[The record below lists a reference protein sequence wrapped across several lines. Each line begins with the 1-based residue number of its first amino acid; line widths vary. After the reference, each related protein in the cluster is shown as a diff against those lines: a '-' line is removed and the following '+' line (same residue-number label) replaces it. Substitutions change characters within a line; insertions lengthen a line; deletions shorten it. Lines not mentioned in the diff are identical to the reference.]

1 MFLSYYNMAEQP
13 FGVTADLRFLYLSAK
28 HREAL
33 ASLVYGTE
41 TDRGFLALIGEPG
54 LGKTSLLY
62 HYLDYLRQ
70 KARTAYV
77 FRTDCDAR
85 ELLRQILID
94 YGVDTAGMD
103 LPAMHDALNGILL
116 EEMNADRRVCLVIDE
131 AQNLD
136 QKALESIRMF
146 SNFETAKRKLMLVV
160 LAGQPQLAQKL
171 SSPSLLQ
178 LRQRISMVIPVTPLA
193 PAEVDEYIDHRLA
206 VAGCRNTSLFTVD
219 ARKLIAVHSGGV
231 PRNINNLCFHAL
243 SLGCALQRQEVGR
256 DIVNEVIA
264 ELDLTRF
271 DTPKESETN
280 LNPDHS
286 WIRNK
291 TESFSKMKIVPS
303 EDGTSRPESHPVP
316 SVFSESAERLSKNS
330 APPPGIPRARSVP
343 GRSIARAAVASALF
357 LLFAASAGTS
367 SQTAPELMGQGSAV
381 GQTSATLEPKASIG
395 TTAVFNE
402 ALSRNELVRSEYG
415 SVDLVSREPAYSL
428 TPAQIGVP
436 HLMSLERSGAFD
448 SMLAEPKFG
457 VPTQM
462 AENRPQAAVAKGN
475 IQPAER
481 GGLHEQELRTD
492 ATGDK

>member
-1 MFLSYYNMAEQP
+1 MFLSYYNLIEQP

-116 EEMNADRRVCLVIDE
+116 EEMNAGRRVCLVIDE

-146 SNFETAKRKLMLVV
+146 SNFETATRKLMLVV

-171 SSPSLLQ
+171 ASPSLLQ
-178 LRQRISMVIPVTPLA
+178 LRQRISMVIPITPLA
-193 PAEVDEYIDHRLA
+193 PAEVDEYIDHRLSI
-206 VAGCRNTSLFTVD
+206 AGCRNASLFTAD

-243 SLGCALQRQEVGR
+243 SLGCALQRQEIDR
-256 DIVNEVIA
+256 DIVNEIIA

-271 DTPKESETN
+271 NTPKEREMN
-280 LNPDHS
+280 LEPESGHS
-286 WIRNK
+286 SIRSRV
-291 TESFSKMKIVPS
+291 ESFSKPRIVPS
-303 EDGTSRPESHPVP
+303 PDGTSRPESHPVA
-316 SVFSESAERLSKNS
+316 SVFGESAGQINKNS
-330 APPPGIPRARSVP
+330 APSPGVLNARSVA
-343 GRSIARAAVASALF
+343 GSSIARAAVASALF

-367 SQTAPELMGQGSAV
+367 SQTVPQFVKQGSIQ
-381 GQTSATLEPKASIG
+381 GQSVATVMA
-395 TTAVFNE
+395 TANVRATDVFNE
-402 ALSRNELVRSEYG
+402 ALSGNGLSRKKFSA
-415 SVDLVSREPAYSL
+415 VDLMSREAADSV
-428 TPAQIGVP
+428 TTAQMNSS
-436 HLMSLERSGAFD
+436 HLMSPGRYGAVD
-448 SMLAEPKFG
+448 SMLANPKLDEPKQ
-457 VPTQM
+457 V
-462 AENRPQAAVAKGN
+462 AENRHQAAVEKDS
-475 IQPAER
+475 IQPTGT
-481 GGLHEQELRTD
+481 GGRH
-492 ATGDK
+492 

>member
-1 MFLSYYNMAEQP
+1 MFLSYYNLAEQP

-85 ELLRQILID
+85 ELLRQILMD
-94 YGVDTAGMD
+94 YGVATTGMD

-116 EEMNADRRVCLVIDE
+116 EEMNAGRRVCLVIDE

-136 QKALESIRMF
+136 QNALESIRML
-146 SNFETAKRKLMLVV
+146 SNFETATRKLMLVV

-171 SSPSLLQ
+171 AGPALLQ

-193 PAEVDEYIDHRLA
+193 PAEVNEYIDHRLA
-206 VAGCRNTSLFTVD
+206 VAGCRNTSLFTAD
-219 ARKLIAVHSGGV
+219 ARKLIAAHSGGV

-243 SLGCALQRQEVGR
+243 SLGCAMQRQEIGR

-271 DTPKESETN
+271 NIPKESDTN
-280 LNPDHS
+280 LRPDNDH
-286 WIRNK
+286 WPIRSSV
-291 TESFSKMKIVPS
+291 ESFSKARIVTSPD
-303 EDGTSRPESHPVP
+303 EPSRPEPHTVM
-316 SVFSESAERLSKNS
+316 FGESAAQVSKNS
-330 APPPGIPRARSVP
+330 APSPGALKIRSMA
-343 GRSIARAAVASALF
+343 GSSIARAAVASALF

-367 SQTAPELMGQGSAV
+367 SQTSPEFDKQKSIV
-381 GQTSATLEPKASIG
+381 GQTSAMGAPARNVG
-395 TTAVFNE
+395 TADIFNE
-402 ALSRNELVRSEYG
+402 VLTRNESSRNQFSA
-415 SVDLVSREPAYSL
+415 VDLMSREPARS
-428 TPAQIGVP
+428 AKANSISASMNAS
-436 HLMSLERSGAFD
+436 HLMSPERSGALD
-448 SMLAEPKFG
+448 SVLAEQKFG
-457 VPTQM
+457 GPTQM
-462 AENRPQAAVAKGN
+462 AEVGLQAAVEKGN
-475 IQPAER
+475 IQPA
-481 GGLHEQELRTD
+481 G
-492 ATGDK
+492 TGVRH

>member
-1 MFLSYYNMAEQP
+1 MFLSYYNLAEQP

-62 HYLDYLRQ
+62 HYLDYLRE

-77 FRTDCDAR
+77 FRTDCNAR

-146 SNFETAKRKLMLVV
+146 SNFETAKRKLMPVV
-160 LAGQPQLAQKL
+160 LAPQPHLPQELG
-171 SSPSLLQ
+171 SPSLLQ

-206 VAGCRNTSLFTVD
+206 VAGCRNASLFTAD

-243 SLGCALQRQEVGR
+243 SLGCALQRQEIGR
-256 DIVNEVIA
+256 DIVNEIIA

-271 DTPKESETN
+271 NTQKDSDPDLKLEN
-280 LNPDHS
+280 DHS
-286 WIRNK
+286 SFRSRA
-291 TESFSKMKIVPS
+291 ESFSKAKIAPLQ
-303 EDGTSRPESHPVP
+303 DGTSRPESYAAP
-316 SVFSESAERLSKNS
+316 SVFAGSAAVSNNS
-330 APPPGIPRARSVP
+330 APSAGVLRTIRSVA
-343 GRSIARAAVASALF
+343 GSSIARAAVASALS

-367 SQTAPELMGQGSAV
+367 SQTAPNILGQGSVV
-381 GQTSATLEPKASIG
+381 GQTRATAEPAANVG
-395 TTAVFNE
+395 ATDVFNE
-402 ALSRNELVRSEYG
+402 VLSRHEYS
-415 SVDLVSREPAYSL
+415 SVDLVPREPANSR
-428 TPAQIGVP
+428 TAAQIGASQ
-436 HLMSLERSGAFD
+436 LRSLESPGAFD
-448 SMLAEPKFG
+448 SLLVQPKFG
-457 VPTQM
+457 ALQQT
-462 AENRPQAAVAKGN
+462 AENGPQAAVEKSN
-475 IQPAER
+475 IRPAGT
-481 GGLHEQELRTD
+481 GGRR
-492 ATGDK
+492 